1 MIRKTVALLLACLS
15 LHAWA
20 GQACTQ
26 KTLGPADV
34 RAGLSLALD
43 LADELDREHAQVA
56 FVARVGENLARY
68 GLRYSHVGIAWRG
81 HPRGAW
87 TMVEELNQCGTAR
100 SALFDDG
107 FGTFFLDDMYAY
119 EAKVVIPSPAL
130 QRRVAAVLA
139 AGAAGRMHDP
149 HYSLVA
155 YPWSTRYQN
164 SNQWLLETVAE
175 ALARR
180 PIETRADA
188 QAWLREAGYRP
199 TTLLLS
205 PLERL
210 GAELFSANVAF
221 DDHPLDRRLA
231 GEIDVVSAEST
242 LAFIQRIDPGA
253 TTRVISVDLRAPRAP
268 RLPVPPRMPRLPVP
282 PQAPDEHAGLR
293 TI

>member
-1 MIRKTVALLLACLS
+1 MIRALLALMLACLS
-15 LHAWA
+15 AHAWA
-20 GQACTQ
+20 GQACTE

-34 RAGLSLALD
+34 RAALSLALD
-43 LADELDREHAQVA
+43 LADELDRDQAQIA
-56 FVARVGENLARY
+56 LVARVGENLARY
-68 GLRYSHVGIAWRG
+68 GLRYSHIGIAWRG

-87 TMVEELNQCGTAR
+87 TMVEELNQCGTAH

-107 FGTFFLDDMYAY
+107 FGSFFLDDMYAY
-119 EAKVVIPSPAL
+119 EAKVVIPTPGV
-130 QRRVAAVLA
+130 QRRIAAVLA

-149 HYSLVA
+149 HYNLVS

-164 SNQWLLETVAE
+164 SNQWLLETLAE

-188 QAWLREAGYRP
+188 QAWLREEGYRP
-199 TTLLLS
+199 TTLQLS

-210 GAELFSANVAF
+210 GAELFSANTAF

-242 LAFIQRIDPGA
+242 LVFIQRIDPGA
-253 TTRVISVDLRAPRAP
+253 TVRVLSVDLH
-268 RLPVPPRMPRLPVP
+268 PPRSAPG
-282 PQAPDEHAGLR
+282 PQRPAAPIRSAHLVTGDN
-293 TI
+293 